1 MHLWPSL
8 KLRNSFKSTSKKKYQ
23 RTNSSGQHS
32 QSNQQKLLES
42 GPEIPSGNWFY
53 VVCGDLAMVLSCC
66 FCCFCCGG
74 LISECLSYL
83 PPQTLV
89 IKSQKHICNLLVIPP
104 PLLPTMI
111 NLY

>member
-8 KLRNSFKSTSKKKYQ
+8 KLRNSFKSTSKKRYQ
-23 RTNSSGQHS
+23 RTNSGQNS

-42 GPEIPSGNWFY
+42 GSEIPSGSWFG

-74 LISECLSYL
+74 K
-83 PPQTLV
+83 P
-89 IKSQKHICNLLVIPP
+89 SQGFPP
-104 PLLPTMI
+104 PFKPFTLLYTYAI
-111 NLY
+111 SG

>member
-42 GPEIPSGNWFY
+42 NPEIQSGSWFY

-74 LISECLSYL
+74 KPSPI
-83 PPQTLV
+83 
-89 IKSQKHICNLLVIPP
+89 IF
-104 PLLPTMI
+104 PLLYMSPDETR
-111 NLY
+111 L

>member
-1 MHLWPSL
+1 VDFLVGFGQESEPRQHLKKMHLWPSL

-66 FCCFCCGG
+66 FCCFCCG
-74 LISECLSYL
+74 
-83 PPQTLV
+83 
-89 IKSQKHICNLLVIPP
+89 
-104 PLLPTMI
+104 
-111 NLY
+111 

>member
-74 LISECLSYL
+74 KPFQFFFPLYK
-83 PPQTLV
+83 PF
-89 IKSQKHICNLLVIPP
+89 
-104 PLLPTMI
+104 PLLYMSPDETR
-111 NLY
+111 L